1 MTVRADTIRK
11 ICDDRK
17 RAYEG
22 METRQSTTQGNL
34 LGTSEGE
41 RRTTNNDERRRLYGE
56 QIIYDGGRS
65 CK

>member
-1 MTVRADTIRK
+1 
-11 ICDDRK
+11 
-17 RAYEG
+17 

-56 QIIYDGGRS
+56 QIIYDGGGRRKWS
-65 CK
+65 GGREVVGRLG